1 MHITSF
7 TIITFVINMLLGN
20 ETSDQP
26 LKANVYNWDKLK
38 VENKTT
44 GERRQILDGKT
55 EVFDHFEIHV
65 TTLLP
70 GKAPHGSHAHNDH
83 EELIIIKEGKVKQT
97 IGDEE
102 KILGPGSIV
111 LAMPGDEHGISNAG
125 ETMASYYIIKWKT
138 PDYKM
143 TDRSEKHKSFMI
155 DWNEMEFKVT
165 KKGGRRQVV
174 RQATSMVDE
183 LEMHVTTLNEGV
195 TSHGQHTHL
204 DEEIIVVLKGDVEEL
219 IDDHPYQ
226 AEAGSLIY
234 LSSMIPHGI
243 RNIGQQQCEYYAIRW
258 IPKGKL
264 EGN

>member
-1 MHITSF
+1 MKVLIGITLLC
-7 TIITFVINMLLGN
+7 IIAITHFESNDEKTMDAKVH
-20 ETSDQP
+20 
-26 LKANVYNWDKLK
+26 NWDQLEVK
-38 VENKTT
+38 KTKS

-55 EVFDHFEIHV
+55 EVFEHFEIHV
-65 TTLLP
+65 TTLDP
-70 GKAPHGSHAHNDH
+70 GKAPHGSHTHYDH
-83 EELIIIKEGKVKQT
+83 EELILVKEGKVKQT
-97 IGDEE
+97 IGNEE

-125 ETMASYYIIKWKT
+125 ETAASYYIIKWKI
-138 PDYKM
+138 PDFSM
-143 TDRSEKHKSFMI
+143 ADRKKEHSSFMI
-155 DWNEMEFKVT
+155 DWNDMKFDIT
-165 KKGGRRQVV
+165 KKGGRRQVL

-204 DEEIIVVLKGDVEEL
+204 DEEIIVVLKGNVEEL
-219 IDDHPYQ
+219 IDDKPYQ

-258 IPKGKL
+258 IPKNK
-264 EGN
+264 